1 MRTVA
6 IVQARMQSRRLPG
19 KVLMPIAGKPL
30 LAFLVDRIKAAAS
43 LDDLVVAT
51 GDVSANRPIVELAQA
66 SGLKIFVGSED
77 DVLDRFVQAAR
88 VHRADVVVRVTA
100 DNPLTDPGVVD
111 ALVAARAG
119 AGADLAWSDRLIDG
133 AGSEVTTREAL
144 ARASSAATS
153 QAHREHVT
161 LIMKE
166 QPARF
171 SVVRWT
177 PPLLLSR
184 PDLSV
189 TVDTLEEFEKVRAL
203 CEMRGPGT
211 LAPAWPEMIRR
222 LDTRLA
228 QV

>member
-19 KVLMPIAGKPL
+19 KALMPIAGKPL
-30 LAFLVDRIKAAAS
+30 LAFLVDRLKAAAS
-43 LDDLVVAT
+43 LDEIVVAT
-51 GDVSANRPIVELAQA
+51 GDVPANRPIVELAQA
-66 SGLKIFVGSED
+66 SGIGVFMGSEEN
-77 DVLDRFVQAAR
+77 VLDRFVQAAHA
-88 VHRADVVVRVTA
+88 HRADVVVRVTA
-100 DNPLTDPGVVD
+100 DNPLTDPEVID

-119 AGADLAWSDRLIDG
+119 TGADLAWSDRLIDG

-144 ARASSAATS
+144 MRASAAATS

-171 SVVRWT
+171 AVVRWT
-177 PPLLLSR
+177 PPAALSR

-203 CEMRGPGT
+203 CEMRGPGIPT
-211 LAPAWPEMIRR
+211 PAWPEMIRR
-222 LDTRLA
+222 LDARLA